1 MFTIE
6 FQKEVFSVF
15 LVNINWQCQNKSLFS
30 SVECVKTGI
39 AMEQENLQQAE
50 ELQNNEQLSSDTLN
64 DETQNEVSVQ
74 GQPTPIEK
82 TPEKEVPVWDFSSFN
97 TDEIISHMKA
107 LIDDFPVQR
116 LKVLDSLPQ
125 VFEAQYQKE
134 YDKALAEYTKDGSPA
149 ETFDYQDNSKERF
162 YSVYRTYR
170 EKKTEFYKKLEEE
183 KEQNLKDKLQIIE
196 ELKDLIQHE
205 ESLNKTYQD
214 FKNLQD
220 RWRNTGMVPQ
230 AQANNL
236 LETYHHHVENFFN
249 YVKINKELRDLDLKK
264 NLDAKNTL
272 IEQATA
278 LLEDNNVGNAFR
290 QLQSLHA
297 QWKEIGPVAKEHQEE
312 AWNQFKEVTDKIN
325 DAYHKFFDTLR
336 EEQEN
341 NLKLKE
347 EICRKLEEYA
357 ALNIEKISDWNTAA
371 DGVLALQEE
380 WKHAGTIPIK
390 ERNRLYKRYRAACD
404 AFFNK
409 KRQYFQEIQNMQ
421 SQNLTK
427 KIALCEKVEAI
438 KESTD
443 WRATTSK
450 IIEYQREWK
459 TIGPVPKKVS
469 NKIWNRFRSACDYFF
484 DRKSELAK
492 NLNADQVK
500 NLELKKALIE
510 EVRTFQL
517 TGNTDEDIETL
528 KAFQTRWAEIGFVPI
543 KEKDAV
549 QTEFRKLIN
558 AHFDLLDIDE
568 FDKNIER
575 FKSKINTFDNSD
587 DKVSKIIQEREK
599 LVNKIKQLETDLH
612 AWENNIGFFSK
623 SNKSEGLIREF
634 TAKIENARHK
644 LSLMQEKLKLIDG
657 MI

>member
-1 MFTIE
+1 M
-6 FQKEVFSVF
+6 
-15 LVNINWQCQNKSLFS
+15 
-30 SVECVKTGI
+30 
-39 AMEQENLQQAE
+39 
-50 ELQNNEQLSSDTLN
+50 
-64 DETQNEVSVQ
+64 
-74 GQPTPIEK
+74 
-82 TPEKEVPVWDFSSFN
+82 
-97 TDEIISHMKA
+97 
-107 LIDDFPVQR
+107 
-116 LKVLDSLPQ
+116 
-125 VFEAQYQKE
+125 
-134 YDKALAEYTKDGSPA
+134 
-149 ETFDYQDNSKERF
+149 
-162 YSVYRTYR
+162 YRTYR

-220 RWRNTGMVPQ
+220 RWRSIGMVPQ
-230 AQANNL
+230 AQASDL

-264 NLDAKNTL
+264 NLDAKNAL

-297 QWKEIGPVAKEHQEE
+297 QWKEIGPVGKEHQEE
-312 AWNQFKEVTDKIN
+312 AWNRFKEVTDKIN

-357 ALNIEKISDWNTAA
+357 ALNIEKATDWNTTS

-409 KRQYFQEIQNMQ
+409 KRQFFQEIQTMQ

-459 TIGPVPKKVS
+459 TIGPIPKKIS

-484 DRKSELAK
+484 DRKSELMK
-492 NLNADQVK
+492 NVNSDQEK
-500 NLELKKALIE
+500 NLELKRALIE
-510 EVRTFQL
+510 EVRNFQL

-528 KAFQTRWAEIGFVPI
+528 KTFQARWAEIGFVPI
-543 KEKDAV
+543 KEKDSI

-558 AHFDLLDIDE
+558 GYFDQLDIDE

-587 DKVSKIIQEREK
+587 DKASKIIQEREK

-623 SNKSEGLIREF
+623 SNKSDGLIKEF

>member
-1 MFTIE
+1 
-6 FQKEVFSVF
+6 
-15 LVNINWQCQNKSLFS
+15 
-30 SVECVKTGI
+30 
-39 AMEQENLQQAE
+39 MEQENLQQAE
-50 ELQNNEQLSSDTLN
+50 ELQNNEPLTSDTLN

-82 TPEKEVPVWDFSSFN
+82 TPEKEIPVWDFSSFN

-107 LIDDFPVQR
+107 LLDDFPVQR
-116 LKVLDSLPQ
+116 LKVLDNLPQ
-125 VFEAQYQKE
+125 VFEAQHQKE

-162 YSVYRTYR
+162 YSVYRIYR
-170 EKKTEFYKKLEEE
+170 EKKTEFYKKLEGE

-214 FKNLQD
+214 FKNLQE
-220 RWRNTGMVPQ
+220 RWRNIGMVPQ
-230 AQANNL
+230 AQASNL

-249 YVKINKELRDLDLKK
+249 YVKISKELRDLDLKK
-264 NLDAKNTL
+264 NLDAKNAL

-312 AWNQFKEVTDKIN
+312 AWNRFKEVTDKIN
-325 DAYHKFFDTLR
+325 EAYHKFFDTLR

-357 ALNIEKISDWNTAA
+357 VLNIEKATDWNTAS

-409 KRQYFQEIQNMQ
+409 KRQFFQEIQSMQ
-421 SQNLTK
+421 SQNLAK

-438 KESTD
+438 KESTE
-443 WRATTSK
+443 WRTTTSK

-459 TIGPVPKKVS
+459 TIGPIPKKIS

-484 DRKSELAK
+484 DRKSELVK
-492 NLNADQVK
+492 NVNSDQEK
-500 NLELKKALIE
+500 NLELKRALIE
-510 EVRTFQL
+510 ETRNFQL

-528 KAFQTRWAEIGFVPI
+528 KAFQARWAEIGFVPI
-543 KEKDAV
+543 KEKDAI

-558 AHFDLLDIDE
+558 THFDQLDIDE

-587 DKVSKIIQEREK
+587 DKASRIIQEREK
-599 LVNKIKQLETDLH
+599 LVNKIKQLEADLH

-623 SNKSEGLIREF
+623 SNKSEGLIKEF
-634 TAKIENARHK
+634 TVKIENARHK
-644 LSLMQEKLKLIDG
+644 LSLMQEKLKLIDS

>member
-1 MFTIE
+1 
-6 FQKEVFSVF
+6 
-15 LVNINWQCQNKSLFS
+15 
-30 SVECVKTGI
+30 
-39 AMEQENLQQAE
+39 MEQENLQQAE
-50 ELQNNEQLSSDTLN
+50 ELQNNEPLTSDTLN

-82 TPEKEVPVWDFSSFN
+82 TPEKEIPVWDFSSFN

-107 LIDDFPVQR
+107 LLDDFPVQR
-116 LKVLDSLPQ
+116 LKVLDNLPQ
-125 VFEAQYQKE
+125 VFEAQHQKE

-162 YSVYRTYR
+162 YSVYRIYR
-170 EKKTEFYKKLEEE
+170 EKKTEFYKKLEGE

-214 FKNLQD
+214 FKNLQE
-220 RWRNTGMVPQ
+220 RWRNIGMVPQ
-230 AQANNL
+230 AQASNL

-264 NLDAKNTL
+264 NLDAKNAL

-312 AWNQFKEVTDKIN
+312 AWNRFKEVTDKIN
-325 DAYHKFFDTLR
+325 EAYHKFFDTLR

-357 ALNIEKISDWNTAA
+357 ILNIEKATDWNTAS
-371 DGVLALQEE
+371 DSVLALQEE

-409 KRQYFQEIQNMQ
+409 KRQFFQEIQSMQ
-421 SQNLTK
+421 SQNLAK

-438 KESTD
+438 KESTE
-443 WRATTSK
+443 WRTTTSK

-459 TIGPVPKKVS
+459 TIGPIPKKIS

-484 DRKSELAK
+484 DRKSELMK
-492 NLNADQVK
+492 NVNSDQEK
-500 NLELKKALIE
+500 NLELKRALIE
-510 EVRTFQL
+510 ETRNFQL

-528 KAFQTRWAEIGFVPI
+528 KAFQARWAEIGFVPI
-543 KEKDAV
+543 KEKDAI

-558 AHFDLLDIDE
+558 THFDQLDIDE

-587 DKVSKIIQEREK
+587 DKASRIIQEREK
-599 LVNKIKQLETDLH
+599 LVNKIKQLEADLH

-623 SNKSEGLIREF
+623 SNKSEGLIKEF
-634 TAKIENARHK
+634 TVKIENARHK
-644 LSLMQEKLKLIDG
+644 LSLMQEKLKLIDS

>member
-1 MFTIE
+1 
-6 FQKEVFSVF
+6 
-15 LVNINWQCQNKSLFS
+15 
-30 SVECVKTGI
+30 
-39 AMEQENLQQAE
+39 MEQENLQQAE
-50 ELQNNEQLSSDTLN
+50 ELQNNEPLTSDTLN

-82 TPEKEVPVWDFSSFN
+82 TPEKEIPVWDFSSFN

-107 LIDDFPVQR
+107 LLDDFPVQR
-116 LKVLDSLPQ
+116 LKVLDNLPQ
-125 VFEAQYQKE
+125 VFEAQHQKE

-162 YSVYRTYR
+162 YSVYRIYR
-170 EKKTEFYKKLEEE
+170 EKKTEFYKKLEGE

-205 ESLNKTYQD
+205 ESLSKTYQD
-214 FKNLQD
+214 FKNLQE
-220 RWRNTGMVPQ
+220 RWRNIGMVPQ
-230 AQANNL
+230 AQASNL

-264 NLDAKNTL
+264 NLDAKNAL

-312 AWNQFKEVTDKIN
+312 AWNRFKEVTDKIN
-325 DAYHKFFDTLR
+325 EAYHKFFDTLR

-357 ALNIEKISDWNTAA
+357 VLNIEKATDWNTAS

-409 KRQYFQEIQNMQ
+409 KRQFFQEIQSMQ
-421 SQNLTK
+421 SQNLAK

-438 KESTD
+438 KESTE
-443 WRATTSK
+443 WRTTTSK

-459 TIGPVPKKVS
+459 TIGPIPKKIS

-484 DRKSELAK
+484 DRKSELMK
-492 NLNADQVK
+492 NVNSDQEK
-500 NLELKKALIE
+500 NLELKRALIE
-510 EVRTFQL
+510 ETRNFQL

-528 KAFQTRWAEIGFVPI
+528 KAFQARWAEIGFVPI
-543 KEKDAV
+543 KEKDAI

-558 AHFDLLDIDE
+558 THFDQLDIDE

-587 DKVSKIIQEREK
+587 DKASRIIQEREK
-599 LVNKIKQLETDLH
+599 LVNKIKQLEADLH

-623 SNKSEGLIREF
+623 SNKSEGLIKEF
-634 TAKIENARHK
+634 TVKIENARHK
-644 LSLMQEKLKLIDG
+644 LSLMQEKLKLIDS

>member
-1 MFTIE
+1 
-6 FQKEVFSVF
+6 
-15 LVNINWQCQNKSLFS
+15 
-30 SVECVKTGI
+30 
-39 AMEQENLQQAE
+39 MEQENLQQAE
-50 ELQNNEQLSSDTLN
+50 ELQNNEPLTSDTLN

-82 TPEKEVPVWDFSSFN
+82 TPEKEIPVWDFSSFN

-107 LIDDFPVQR
+107 LLDDFPVQR
-116 LKVLDSLPQ
+116 LKVLDNLPQ
-125 VFEAQYQKE
+125 VFEAQHQKE

-162 YSVYRTYR
+162 YSVYRIYR
-170 EKKTEFYKKLEEE
+170 EKKTEFYKKLEGE

-214 FKNLQD
+214 FKNLQE
-220 RWRNTGMVPQ
+220 RWRNIGMVPQ
-230 AQANNL
+230 AQASNL

-264 NLDAKNTL
+264 NLDAKNAL

-312 AWNQFKEVTDKIN
+312 AWNRFKEVTDKIN
-325 DAYHKFFDTLR
+325 EAYHKFFDTLR

-357 ALNIEKISDWNTAA
+357 VLNIEKATDWNTAS

-409 KRQYFQEIQNMQ
+409 KRQFFQEIQSMQ
-421 SQNLTK
+421 SQNLAK

-438 KESTD
+438 KESTE
-443 WRATTSK
+443 WRTTTSK

-459 TIGPVPKKVS
+459 TIGPIPKKIS

-484 DRKSELAK
+484 DRKSELMK
-492 NLNADQVK
+492 NVNSDQEK
-500 NLELKKALIE
+500 NLELKRALIE
-510 EVRTFQL
+510 EARNFQL

-528 KAFQTRWAEIGFVPI
+528 KAFQARWAEIGFVPI
-543 KEKDAV
+543 KEKDAI

-558 AHFDLLDIDE
+558 GHFDQLDIDE
-568 FDKNIER
+568 FDKNIVR
-575 FKSKINTFDNSD
+575 FQSKINTFDNSD
-587 DKVSKIIQEREK
+587 DKASRIIQEREK
-599 LVNKIKQLETDLH
+599 LVNKIKQLEADLH

-623 SNKSEGLIREF
+623 SNKSDGLIKEF

-644 LSLMQEKLKLIDG
+644 LSLMQEKLKLIDS

>member
-1 MFTIE
+1 
-6 FQKEVFSVF
+6 
-15 LVNINWQCQNKSLFS
+15 
-30 SVECVKTGI
+30 
-39 AMEQENLQQAE
+39 MEQENLQQAE
-50 ELQNNEQLSSDTLN
+50 ELQNNEPLTSDTLN

-82 TPEKEVPVWDFSSFN
+82 TPEKEIPVWDFSSFN

-107 LIDDFPVQR
+107 LLDDFPVQR
-116 LKVLDSLPQ
+116 LKVLDNLPQ
-125 VFEAQYQKE
+125 VFEAQHQKE

-162 YSVYRTYR
+162 YSVYRIYR
-170 EKKTEFYKKLEEE
+170 EKKTEFYKKLEGE

-214 FKNLQD
+214 FKNLQE
-220 RWRNTGMVPQ
+220 RWRNIGMVPQ
-230 AQANNL
+230 AQASNL

-264 NLDAKNTL
+264 NLDAKNAL

-312 AWNQFKEVTDKIN
+312 AWNRFKEVTDKIN
-325 DAYHKFFDTLR
+325 EAYHKFFDTLR

-357 ALNIEKISDWNTAA
+357 VLNIEKATDWNTAS

-409 KRQYFQEIQNMQ
+409 KRQFFQEIQSMQ
-421 SQNLTK
+421 SQNLAK

-438 KESTD
+438 KESTE
-443 WRATTSK
+443 WRTTTSK

-459 TIGPVPKKVS
+459 TIGPIPKKIS

-484 DRKSELAK
+484 DRKSELMK
-492 NLNADQVK
+492 NVNSDQEK
-500 NLELKKALIE
+500 NLELKRALIE
-510 EVRTFQL
+510 ETRNFQL

-528 KAFQTRWAEIGFVPI
+528 KAFQARWAEIGFVPI
-543 KEKDAV
+543 KEKDAI

-558 AHFDLLDIDE
+558 THFDQLDIDE

-587 DKVSKIIQEREK
+587 DKASRIIQEREK
-599 LVNKIKQLETDLH
+599 LVNKIKQLEADLH

-623 SNKSEGLIREF
+623 SNKSEGLIKEF
-634 TAKIENARHK
+634 TVKIENARHK
-644 LSLMQEKLKLIDG
+644 LSLMQEKLKLIDS

>member
-1 MFTIE
+1 
-6 FQKEVFSVF
+6 
-15 LVNINWQCQNKSLFS
+15 
-30 SVECVKTGI
+30 
-39 AMEQENLQQAE
+39 MEQENLQQAE
-50 ELQNNEQLSSDTLN
+50 ELQNNEPLTSDTLN

-82 TPEKEVPVWDFSSFN
+82 TPEKEIPVWDFSSFN

-107 LIDDFPVQR
+107 LLDDFPVQR
-116 LKVLDSLPQ
+116 LKVLDNLPQ
-125 VFEAQYQKE
+125 VFEAQHQKE

-162 YSVYRTYR
+162 YSVYRIYR
-170 EKKTEFYKKLEEE
+170 EKKTEFYKKLEGE

-214 FKNLQD
+214 FKNLQE
-220 RWRNTGMVPQ
+220 RWRNIGMVPQ
-230 AQANNL
+230 AQASNL

-264 NLDAKNTL
+264 NLDAKNAL

-312 AWNQFKEVTDKIN
+312 AWNRFKEVTDKIN
-325 DAYHKFFDTLR
+325 EAYHKFFDTLR

-357 ALNIEKISDWNTAA
+357 VLNIEKATDWNTAS

-409 KRQYFQEIQNMQ
+409 KRQFFQEIQSMQ
-421 SQNLTK
+421 SQNLAK

-438 KESTD
+438 KESTE
-443 WRATTSK
+443 WRTTTSK

-459 TIGPVPKKVS
+459 TIGPIPKKIS

-484 DRKSELAK
+484 DRKSELMK
-492 NLNADQVK
+492 NVNSDQEK
-500 NLELKKALIE
+500 NLELKRALIE
-510 EVRTFQL
+510 EARNFQL
-517 TGNTDEDIETL
+517 TGNTDEDIEAL
-528 KAFQTRWAEIGFVPI
+528 KAFQARWAEIGFVPI
-543 KEKDAV
+543 KEKDAI

-558 AHFDLLDIDE
+558 GHFDQLDIDE
-568 FDKNIER
+568 FDKNIVR
-575 FKSKINTFDNSD
+575 FQSKINTFDNSD
-587 DKVSKIIQEREK
+587 DKASRIIQEREK
-599 LVNKIKQLETDLH
+599 LVNKIKQLEADLH

-623 SNKSEGLIREF
+623 SNKSDGLIKEF
-634 TAKIENARHK
+634 TVKIENARHK

>member
-1 MFTIE
+1 MR
-6 FQKEVFSVF
+6 
-15 LVNINWQCQNKSLFS
+15 
-30 SVECVKTGI
+30 KTGI

-50 ELQNNEQLSSDTLN
+50 ELQNNEPLTSDTLN

-82 TPEKEVPVWDFSSFN
+82 TPEKEIPVWDFSSFN

-107 LIDDFPVQR
+107 LLDDFPVQR
-116 LKVLDSLPQ
+116 LKVLDNLPQ
-125 VFEAQYQKE
+125 VFEAQHQKE

-162 YSVYRTYR
+162 YSVYRIYR
-170 EKKTEFYKKLEEE
+170 EKKTEFYKKLEGE

-214 FKNLQD
+214 FKNLQE
-220 RWRNTGMVPQ
+220 RWRNIGMVPQ
-230 AQANNL
+230 AQASNL

-264 NLDAKNTL
+264 NLDAKNAL

-312 AWNQFKEVTDKIN
+312 AWNRFKEVTDKIN
-325 DAYHKFFDTLR
+325 EAYHKFFDTLR

-357 ALNIEKISDWNTAA
+357 VLNIEKATDWNTAS

-409 KRQYFQEIQNMQ
+409 KRQFFQEIQSMQ
-421 SQNLTK
+421 SQNLAK

-438 KESTD
+438 KESTE
-443 WRATTSK
+443 WRTTTSK

-459 TIGPVPKKVS
+459 TIGPIPKKIS

-484 DRKSELAK
+484 DRKSELMK
-492 NLNADQVK
+492 NVNSDQEK
-500 NLELKKALIE
+500 NLELKRALIE
-510 EVRTFQL
+510 ETRNFQL

-528 KAFQTRWAEIGFVPI
+528 KAFQARWAEIGFVPI
-543 KEKDAV
+543 KEKDAI

-558 AHFDLLDIDE
+558 THFDQLDIDE

-587 DKVSKIIQEREK
+587 DKASRIIQEREK
-599 LVNKIKQLETDLH
+599 LVNKIKQLEADLH

-623 SNKSEGLIREF
+623 SNKSEGLIKEF
-634 TAKIENARHK
+634 TVKIENARHK
-644 LSLMQEKLKLIDG
+644 LSLMQEKLKLIDS

>member
-1 MFTIE
+1 
-6 FQKEVFSVF
+6 
-15 LVNINWQCQNKSLFS
+15 
-30 SVECVKTGI
+30 
-39 AMEQENLQQAE
+39 MEQENLQQAE
-50 ELQNNEQLSSDTLN
+50 ELQNNEPLTSDTLN

-82 TPEKEVPVWDFSSFN
+82 TPEKEIPAWDFSSFN

-107 LIDDFPVQR
+107 LLDDFPVQR
-116 LKVLDSLPQ
+116 LKVLDNLPQ
-125 VFEAQYQKE
+125 VFEAQHQKE
-134 YDKALAEYTKDGSPA
+134 YDKALAEYTKDGSPV
-149 ETFDYQDNSKERF
+149 ETFDYQNNSKERF
-162 YSVYRTYR
+162 YSVYRIYR
-170 EKKTEFYKKLEEE
+170 EKKTEFYKKQEEE
-183 KEQNLKDKLQIIE
+183 KEENLKEKLQIIE

-214 FKNLQD
+214 FKNLQE

-230 AQANNL
+230 AQASDL

-264 NLDAKNTL
+264 NLDSKNAL

-278 LLEDNNVGNAFR
+278 LLGENNIGNAFR

-312 AWNQFKEVTDKIN
+312 AWNRFKEVTDKIN
-325 DAYHKFFDTLR
+325 EAYHKFFDSLR

-347 EICRKLEEYA
+347 DICRKLEEYA
-357 ALNIEKISDWNTAA
+357 VLNIEKATDWNTASDA
-371 DGVLALQEE
+371 VLALQEE
-380 WKHAGTIPIK
+380 WKHAGTVPIK

-409 KRQYFQEIQNMQ
+409 KRRFFQEIQSIQ
-421 SQNLTK
+421 SQNLAK

-438 KESTD
+438 KESTE
-443 WRATTSK
+443 WRTATSQ

-459 TIGPVPKKVS
+459 TIGPVPKKIS

-484 DRKSELAK
+484 DRKSELMK
-492 NLNADQVK
+492 NVNSDQEK

-510 EVRTFQL
+510 EARNFQL
-517 TGNTDEDIETL
+517 TGNTNEDIETL
-528 KAFQTRWAEIGFVPI
+528 KAFQARWAEIGFVPI
-543 KEKDAV
+543 KEKDAI
-549 QTEFRKLIN
+549 QSEFRKLIN
-558 AHFDLLDIDE
+558 GHFDQLDIDE

-587 DKVSKIIQEREK
+587 DKASKIIQEREK
-599 LVNKIKQLETDLH
+599 LLNKIKQLEADLH

-623 SNKSEGLIREF
+623 SNKSEGLIKEF
-634 TAKIENARHK
+634 TVKIENARHK
-644 LSLMQEKLKLIDG
+644 LSLMQEKLKLIDS

>member
-1 MFTIE
+1 
-6 FQKEVFSVF
+6 
-15 LVNINWQCQNKSLFS
+15 
-30 SVECVKTGI
+30 
-39 AMEQENLQQAE
+39 MEQENLQQAE
-50 ELQNNEQLSSDTLN
+50 ELQNNEPLTPDTLN

-82 TPEKEVPVWDFSSFN
+82 TPEKEIPVWDFSSFN

-107 LIDDFPVQR
+107 LLDDFPVQR
-116 LKVLDSLPQ
+116 LKVLDNLPQ
-125 VFEAQYQKE
+125 VFEAQHQKE

-162 YSVYRTYR
+162 YSVYRIYR
-170 EKKTEFYKKLEEE
+170 EKKTEFYKKLEGE

-214 FKNLQD
+214 FKNLQE
-220 RWRNTGMVPQ
+220 RWRNIGMVPQ

-264 NLDAKNTL
+264 NLDAKNAL

-312 AWNQFKEVTDKIN
+312 AWNRFKEVTDKIN
-325 DAYHKFFDTLR
+325 EAYHKFFDTLR

-357 ALNIEKISDWNTAA
+357 VLNIEKATDWNTAS

-409 KRQYFQEIQNMQ
+409 KRQFFQEIQTMQ
-421 SQNLTK
+421 SQNLAK

-438 KESTD
+438 KESTE
-443 WRATTSK
+443 WRTTTSK

-459 TIGPVPKKVS
+459 TIGPIPKKIS

-484 DRKSELAK
+484 DRKSELMK
-492 NLNADQVK
+492 NVNSDQEK
-500 NLELKKALIE
+500 NLELKRALIE
-510 EVRTFQL
+510 EARNFQL
-517 TGNTDEDIETL
+517 TGNTDEDIEAL
-528 KAFQTRWAEIGFVPI
+528 KAYQARWAEIGFVPI
-543 KEKDAV
+543 KEKDAI

-558 AHFDLLDIDE
+558 GHFDQLDIDE
-568 FDKNIER
+568 FDKNIVR
-575 FKSKINTFDNSD
+575 FQSKINTFDNSD
-587 DKVSKIIQEREK
+587 DKASRIIQEREK
-599 LVNKIKQLETDLH
+599 LINKIKQLEADLH

-623 SNKSEGLIREF
+623 SNKSDGLIKEF